1 MKKVA
6 ILLAGGSGERFWP
19 LSRTKKPKQ
28 LLPLNTD
35 KPLIEESIERILTM
49 ILPQDTY
56 VFTNQAILESLRD
69 ILKLLPKENIIP
81 EPFKRNTAPALAYAA
96 SWILAKYGKE
106 FKENEILVGVFTSDH
121 RIEPIDGFRK
131 TVEIAFDYVSKQ
143 PKIATIGI
151 FPTRADTAFGY
162 IEVENDEFTT
172 DGNIFNVRCFREKPN
187 YETAKQYLSS
197 GNFYWN
203 SGMFFWRLD
212 TFLNEA
218 KKHMAEIYPKIFT
231 FRDLFL
237 SSSSIDN
244 IWDEIES
251 NYKNFPD
258 ISIDYA
264 LMEKTENIVLIRSHF
279 QWDDIGSW
287 DALDRTKPHD
297 ENNNV
302 AIGNN
307 ILIDT
312 FNSIVVNDFSEKP
325 FKVCIVGLNDIV
337 VVVSN
342 DALLV
347 CHKSQVQ
354 KVKKCVEE
362 MKKNPDDYIFI

>member
-1 MKKVA
+1 MKKIA

-28 LLPLNTD
+28 LLPLNSD
-35 KPLIEESIERILTM
+35 KPLIEESLERILTI

-56 VFTNQAILESLRD
+56 IFTNQLILEQLRN
-69 ILKLLPKENIIP
+69 ILKMLPEENIIP
-81 EPFKRNTAPALAYAA
+81 EPFKRNTAPALAYAV
-96 SWILAKYGKE
+96 SWILAKYSDE

-121 RIEPIDGFRK
+121 MIKPIEGFRQ
-131 TVEIAFDYVSKQ
+131 TVELAFDIVSTQ

-151 FPTRADTAFGY
+151 APTRPDTAFGY
-162 IEVENDEFTT
+162 IEVENDASVIER
-172 DGNIFNVRCFREKPN
+172 NIFKVRCFREKPD
-187 YETAKQYLSS
+187 YETAKQYLNS
-197 GNFYWN
+197 GNYYWN

-212 TFLNEA
+212 TFLIETRQ
-218 KKHMAEIYPKIFT
+218 HMPEIYPKINA

-237 SSSSIDN
+237 KSRSIEN
-244 IWDEIES
+244 IWDEIKIIY
-251 NYKNFPD
+251 NTFPD

-264 LMEKTENIVLIRSHF
+264 LMEKTKNIVLVRSLF
-279 QWDDIGSW
+279 DWDDIGSW
-287 DALDRTKPHD
+287 DALDRTKPQD
-297 ENNNV
+297 ENKNV
-302 AIGNN
+302 ALGNN

-312 FNSIVVNDFSEKP
+312 ANSIIVNDVTERP
-325 FKVCIVGLNDIV
+325 FKVCLVGLKDIV

-354 KVKKCVEE
+354 NVKKCVEE
-362 MKKNPDDYIFI
+362 MRKNPDDYIFI